1 MKDNNQF
8 SSYKNQF
15 ASMYAII
22 FDMDGVLIDSE
33 PIWKDAGIELFTRL
47 GVPMTRERMAET
59 MGMRC
64 DEVVALRYASNPW
77 EGMTVGEASD
87 ELIRLVVEKTKALGQ
102 ALPGALSAI
111 RIAQDMGVKTA
122 IASSSPMV
130 LIEAVIEH
138 LGIGGFDSLHSAFSE
153 KRGKPAPDVY
163 LATAKALD
171 ILPEHCIVIEDSL
184 NGMKAAKAAGM
195 TCIGIPDARYFSHE
209 QVSGVAD
216 HIFDSLE
223 SCTREQFVSL
233 FV

>member
-1 MKDNNQF
+1 MKGNNQF
-8 SSYKNQF
+8 SSIKNQF
-15 ASMYAII
+15 ASHAII

-64 DEVVALRYASNPW
+64 DEVVALRYASEPW
-77 EGMTVGEASD
+77 NSMTVDEATD
-87 ELIRLVVEKTKALGQ
+87 ELIRLVVEKTKATGQ

-111 RIAQDMGVKTA
+111 RVAQEMGVKTA

-130 LIEAVIEH
+130 LIEAVIDH
-138 LGIGGFDSLHSAFSE
+138 LQLGDFDALHSAFSE

-163 LATAKALD
+163 LAAAKALD

-195 TCIGIPDARYFSHE
+195 TCIAIPDARYFTHADIADY
-209 QVSGVAD
+209 AD

-223 SCTREQFVSL
+223 YCTREQFEL
-233 FV
+233 FFA

>member
-1 MKDNNQF
+1 MKQR
-8 SSYKNQF
+8 
-15 ASMYAII
+15 AII

-33 PIWKDAGIELFTRL
+33 LIWKDAGIELFTRL

-64 DEVVALRYASNPW
+64 DEVIALRYASEPW
-77 EGMTVGEASD
+77 EGMTVDEATD
-87 ELIRLVVEKTKALGQ
+87 ELIRLVVEKTKDGKV
-102 ALPGALSAI
+102 LPGALAAV
-111 RIAQDMGVKTA
+111 RTAQNMGVKTA

-130 LIEAVIEH
+130 LIETVVSHFGFGE
-138 LGIGGFDSLHSAFSE
+138 FDSLHSAFSE

-195 TCIGIPDARYFSHE
+195 MCIAVPDARYFSHE
-209 QVSGVAD
+209 QVSDVAD

-223 SCTREQFVSL
+223 ACTREQFESL